1 MTEDFCQAL
10 LERAHVLV
18 TPGTL
23 FGSTGA
29 GHFRIACTVG
39 LDRLKEAFDRMEG
52 LSF

>member
-1 MTEDFCQAL
+1 MFDFVSFIPRAL
-10 LERAHVLV
+10 TQGIPL
-18 TPGTL
+18 L

-29 GHFRIACTVG
+29 GHFLIACTVG